1 MTPPRITGIVLAAG
15 SSRRLGTPKQ
25 VLPYRETTLLGAT
38 LDVARAAGFDQLIV
52 TLGGA
57 AQAVRDSVRMD
68 GADVVALEDFGADFG
83 TGCSASLRVALGRV
97 DPHAVG
103 IVLMLGDQPCMD
115 PATVRRMITHGAVG
129 PDNPVMVCRYAD
141 GVGHPFWFSR
151 VVFEELSQLHGDKGV
166 WKLVQSGR
174 HAVRELAVDGAVP
187 LDVDTWDDYRRL
199 LESVPS

>member
-1 MTPPRITGIVLAAG
+1 MTAPWVTGVVLAAG
-15 SSRRLGTPKQ
+15 SSSRLGTPKQ
-25 VLPYRETTLLGAT
+25 LLPYRDTTVLGAT
-38 LDVARAAGFDQLIV
+38 LDVARSAGFDQLIV

-57 AQAVRDSVRMD
+57 AQAVRDAVALD
-68 GADVVALEDFGADFG
+68 GADVVALDDFG
-83 TGCSASLRVALGRV
+83 TGCSASLCVALGRV
-97 DPHAVG
+97 DPHAAG
-103 IVLMLGDQPCMD
+103 IVLMLGDQPCVD

-151 VVFEELSQLHGDKGV
+151 VVFKELSQLHGDKGV

-174 HAVRELAVDGAVP
+174 HAVRELAVDGTVP